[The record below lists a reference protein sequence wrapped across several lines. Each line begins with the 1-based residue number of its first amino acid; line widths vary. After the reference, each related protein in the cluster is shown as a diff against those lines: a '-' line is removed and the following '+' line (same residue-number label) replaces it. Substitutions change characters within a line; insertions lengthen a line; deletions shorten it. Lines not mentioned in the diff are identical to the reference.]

1 MRMVKGN
8 KDLKKLWNEQRRKIV
23 PKVGQLTNDAQ
34 SIFEIV
40 RVLPCLDVLF
50 MLTLRKVTTN
60 RDFLTS

>member
-1 MRMVKGN
+1 MVKGN

-40 RVLPCLDVLF
+40 RVLPCLNVLF
-50 MLTLRKVTTN
+50 TLTLRKVTTN